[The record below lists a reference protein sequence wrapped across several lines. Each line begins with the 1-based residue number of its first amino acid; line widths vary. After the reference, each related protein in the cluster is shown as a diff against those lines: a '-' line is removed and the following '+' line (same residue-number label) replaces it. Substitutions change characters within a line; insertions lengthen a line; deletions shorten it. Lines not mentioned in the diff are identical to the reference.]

1 MKYGAHCFLFTD
13 RWSDRQ
19 LDLLDT
25 VREMGV
31 DVFDLPVGDDV
42 HFTPRL
48 TRQRAETLG
57 LELLVSPGGHWPLEC
72 DLSADDPANR
82 VRGLAWHKKQV
93 DLGAEVGATA
103 YSGALYG
110 HPGVVPRRRP
120 SEAEYQH
127 AADGLH
133 RLAEHGEKLGVL
145 IVPEPMSRF
154 RTHLINTPAQL
165 MRLLERA
172 DHPSLRVLLDTYHL
186 IPEVRDYAEAI
197 RTVGEKLWGLHACE
211 NDRGVPG
218 GGLVPWPTVFAALKE
233 IAFDGY
239 LVLESYNSSLGD
251 FAYERGV
258 FQDVCPD
265 GRAFLR
271 QGLAFLRQFEET

>member
-13 RWSDRQ
+13 RWSDRG

-25 VREMGV
+25 VRELGV
-31 DVFDLPVGDDV
+31 EVFDLAVGDDV

-48 TRQRAETLG
+48 TRQRAEALG

-72 DLSADDPANR
+72 DLSADDPADR
-82 VRGLAWHKKQV
+82 ARGLAWHKKQV

-110 HPGVVPRRRP
+110 HPGVVERRRP

-133 RLAEHGEKLGVL
+133 QLAEHGEKLDVL

-154 RTHLINTPAQL
+154 RTHLVNTPAQL
-165 MRLLERA
+165 IHLLEMA
-172 DHPSLRVLLDTYHL
+172 DHSHLRVLLDTYHL
-186 IPEVRDYAEAI
+186 MPEVRDYAEAI
-197 RTVGEKLWGLHACE
+197 RTVGDKLWGLHACE

-218 GGLVPWPTVFAALKE
+218 GGLVPWETVFAGLKE
-233 IAFDGY
+233 ISFDGY
-239 LVLESYNSSLGD
+239 LLLETYNSSIGD

-265 GRAFLR
+265 GHAFVR
-271 QGLAFLRQFEET
+271 QGLAFLRQFEGT